1 MAQTTFTS
9 GIPAQSA
16 VRTPPPVP
24 KRRRLAPHQ
33 WLAQYAWRHVV
44 MVIAA
49 AYALFPVAYVFGAAF
64 NPLNSIG
71 GTEIWPKNP
80 SLENFRS
87 LLTDPTQPFASWYRN
102 GVIVAACASVFNVLL
117 GSCAAYAFSRFRF
130 KGRKVGMMTLL
141 FVQMFPSFLALTAIY
156 IIMGQVQDV
165 FPAVGLDSL
174 AGLMLVYLA
183 GAMGVNAWFLKG
195 FFDTVPME
203 LDESAK
209 VDGATHG
216 QIFWGIILPL
226 SAPVLSVTGL
236 LGFTGTLNEYVLA
249 SRLIQT
255 PEKRT
260 LAMGLQQYISGQ
272 FDKRWGTFSAGALLA
287 GIPVI
292 LIFLILQR
300 NIVSGLTQGSVKG

>member
-1 MAQTTFTS
+1 MSQATVTT
-9 GIPAQSA
+9 GIPAQTGSKPA
-16 VRTPPPVP
+16 PPTPRRRKLTPP
-24 KRRRLAPHQ
+24 Q
-33 WLAQYAWRHVV
+33 WMRQFAWRHVV
-44 MVIAA
+44 MIVAA

-64 NPLNSIG
+64 NPVNSIG
-71 GTEIWPKNP
+71 GTQIWPTNP
-80 SLENFRS
+80 TLENFRN
-87 LLTDPTQPFASWYRN
+87 LLTDPNQPFANWYRN
-102 GVIVAACASVFNVLL
+102 GVIVAACASLFNVLL

-165 FPAVGLDSL
+165 FPLIGLDSL
-174 AGLMLVYLA
+174 GGLMLVYLA

-249 SRLIQT
+249 SRLIQN

-260 LAMGLQQYISGQ
+260 LAMGLQQFINGQ

-292 LIFLILQR
+292 IIFLILQR

>member
-1 MAQTTFTS
+1 M
-9 GIPAQSA
+9 
-16 VRTPPPVP
+16 
-24 KRRRLAPHQ
+24 
-33 WLAQYAWRHVV
+33 
-44 MVIAA
+44 AA
-49 AYALFPVAYVFGAAF
+49 AA
-64 NPLNSIG
+64 
-71 GTEIWPKNP
+71 
-80 SLENFRS
+80 SL
-87 LLTDPTQPFASWYRN
+87 
-102 GVIVAACASVFNVLL
+102 FNVFL
-117 GSCAAYAFSRFRF
+117 GACAAYAFSRFRF
-130 KGRKVGMMTLL
+130 KGRKAGMMTLL
-141 FVQMFPSFLALTAIY
+141 FVQMFPSFLSLTAIY

-165 FPAVGLDSL
+165 YPAVGLDSL
-174 AGLMLVYLA
+174 FGLMLVYLA

-236 LGFTGTLNEYVLA
+236 LGFTGTLNEYILA

-272 FDKRWGTFSAGALLA
+272 YAQRWGTFSAGALLA

-292 LIFLILQR
+292 LIFLVLQR

>member
-1 MAQTTFTS
+1 MSQTSTATS
-9 GIPAQSA
+9 IPTQSGTKT
-16 VRTPPPVP
+16 VPPTP
-24 KRRRLAPHQ
+24 KRKRLGPHQ
-33 WLAQYAWRHVV
+33 WLAQYSWRHVV
-44 MVIAA
+44 MIVASV
-49 AYALFPVAYVFGAAF
+49 YSLFPILFVAGSAF
-64 NPLNSIG
+64 NPVNGIG
-71 GTEIWPKNP
+71 GSQIWPKNP
-80 SLENFRS
+80 TLDNFRS
-87 LLTDPTQPFASWYRN
+87 LLTDPNQPFALWYRN
-102 GVIVAACASVFNVLL
+102 GVLVAAAASLFNVFL
-117 GSCAAYAFSRFRF
+117 GACAAYAFSRFRF
-130 KGRKVGMMTLL
+130 KGRKAGMMTLL
-141 FVQMFPSFLALTAIY
+141 FVQMFPSFLSLTAIY

-165 FPAVGLDSL
+165 YPAVGLDSL
-174 AGLMLVYLA
+174 FGLMLVYLA

-236 LGFTGTLNEYVLA
+236 LGFTGTLNEYILA
-249 SRLIQT
+249 SRLIQN

-272 FDKRWGTFSAGALLA
+272 YDQRWGTFSAGALLA

-292 LIFLILQR
+292 LIFLVLQR

>member
-1 MAQTTFTS
+1 MAQTTIST
-9 GIPAQSA
+9 GVPAQAGPKS
-16 VRTPPPVP
+16 PPPTP
-24 KRRRLAPHQ
+24 KRRRLSPHQ
-33 WLAQYAWRHVV
+33 WLLQYSWRHLV
-44 MVIAA
+44 MILAA
-49 AYALFPVAYVFGAAF
+49 AYALFPVAYVAGAAF
-64 NPLNSIG
+64 NPVNGIG
-71 GTEIWPKNP
+71 GTQIWPDNPTWDNFKN
-80 SLENFRS
+80 LV
-87 LLTDPTQPFASWYRN
+87 TDPNQPFASWYRN
-102 GVIVAACASVFNVLL
+102 GVLVAAAASALNVLL

-141 FVQMFPSFLALTAIY
+141 FVQMFPSFLSLTAIY

-165 FPAVGLDSL
+165 YPGMGLNSL
-174 AGLMLVYLA
+174 FGLTLVYLA

-195 FFDTVPME
+195 FFDTVPIE

-216 QIFWGIILPL
+216 QIFWGIVLPL
-226 SAPVLSVTGL
+226 AAPVLSVTAL

-249 SRLIQT
+249 SRLIQS

-260 LAMGLQQYISGQ
+260 LAMGLQQYIAGSY
-272 FDKRWGTFSAGALLA
+272 DKRWGTFSAGALLA

>member
-1 MAQTTFTS
+1 MSQATVTT
-9 GIPAQSA
+9 GIPSQAGPKPA
-16 VRTPPPVP
+16 PPTP
-24 KRRRLAPHQ
+24 KRRKLTPPQ
-33 WLAQYAWRHVV
+33 WMQQFAWRHVV
-44 MVIAA
+44 MAVAA

-64 NPLNSIG
+64 NPVNGIG

-80 SLENFRS
+80 TLDNFRN
-87 LLTDPTQPFASWYRN
+87 LLTDPNQPFANWYRN

-165 FPAVGLDSL
+165 FPAIGLDSL
-174 AGLMLVYLA
+174 GGLMLVYLA

-249 SRLIQT
+249 SRLIQN

-260 LAMGLQQYISGQ
+260 LAMGLQQFINGQ

-292 LIFLILQR
+292 IIFLILQR

>member
-1 MAQTTFTS
+1 MSELIVTDTV
-9 GIPAQSA
+9 PAQATKRS
-16 VRTPPPVP
+16 TPPTP
-24 KRRRLAPHQ
+24 KKKRLGAHQ
-33 WLAQYAWRHVV
+33 WLVQYSWRHAV
-44 MVIAA
+44 MVVAA
-49 AYALFPVAYVFGAAF
+49 AYALFPVLYVAGSAF
-64 NPLNSIG
+64 NPINGIG
-71 GTEIWPKNP
+71 GTEIWPTHP
-80 SLENFRS
+80 TLDNFRS
-87 LLTDPTQPFASWYRN
+87 LLTDPNQPFALWYRN
-102 GVIVAACASVFNVLL
+102 GVLVAAAASLFNVIL

-141 FVQMFPSFLALTAIY
+141 FVQMFPSFLSLTAIY

-165 FPAVGLDSL
+165 YPAIGLDSL
-174 AGLMLVYLA
+174 YGLMLVYLA

-260 LAMGLQQYISGQ
+260 LAMGLQQFISGQ
-272 FDKRWGTFSAGALLA
+272 FSQRWGTFSAGALLA

-292 LIFLILQR
+292 VIFLILQR